1 MGRSLRGALVGF
13 GFIAENGHVPEYRRL
28 AAGGGVEIRAVADV
42 TEARRQAAREAFPG
56 ARLYESHTELLA
68 REAPML
74 DFVDITTPPYAHA
87 AVAEAALSLGLHVLC
102 EKPIAVSPSQAMSM
116 AARAEGEKRVLF
128 PCHNYRHA
136 PVVEEVRS
144 ILRKDIIGPVRL
156 ATLQTF
162 RTTHARGVAAWR
174 PDWRRERSLAG
185 GGIAMDHG
193 SHTFYLAFEWL
204 RSYPTSVTAKMGT
217 IGDYDTEDNFSCSL
231 TFPTGIVNAHL
242 TWTSGA
248 RKVLYTLHGPRGAI
262 TVDDDVVSVHRIVG
276 ATGAS
281 SELVYRREVASHW
294 MDASH
299 REWFGRLFD
308 DFRRAI
314 RDRDYVSDQTID
326 AMQCIQTIGAAY
338 QSAARGSVEVAIP
351 DPLEALP
358 VKPLVAAG
366 ARRADGTIG

>member
-1 MGRSLRGALVGF
+1 MRRSLHGALVGF
-13 GFIAENGHVPEYRRL
+13 GFIAEKGHAPEYRRL
-28 AAGGGVEIRAVADV
+28 AATGGVEIRAVADV
-42 TEARRQAAREAFPG
+42 TESRRRAALEAFPG
-56 ARLYESHTELLA
+56 ARVYASYGELLA
-68 REAPML
+68 REAEML
-74 DFVDITTPPYAHA
+74 DFVDVTTPPYAHA
-87 AVAEAALSLGLHVLC
+87 EVAEAALSLGLHVLC
-102 EKPIAVSPSQAMSM
+102 EKPLAVSPSQAMAM
-116 AARAEGEKRVLF
+116 AARASEEKRVLF

-144 ILRKDIIGPVRL
+144 ILRKDVIGPVRL

-162 RTTHARGVAAWR
+162 RTTHARGVVDWR
-174 PDWRRERSLAG
+174 PDWRREHAFAG

-217 IGDYDTEDNFSCSL
+217 IGGHDTEDNFSCSL
-231 TFPTGIVNAHL
+231 TFPTGLVTAHL

-262 TVDDDVVSVHRIVG
+262 TVDDDVVSVHRVVG

-281 SELVYRREVASHW
+281 SELVHRREVASRW

-299 REWFGRLFD
+299 QEWFGRLFD

-314 RDRDYVSDQTID
+314 RDRDYVSDQTLD
-326 AMQCIQTIGAAY
+326 AIQCIQTIGAAY
-338 QSAARGSVEVAIP
+338 RSAAGGSAEVAIA
-351 DPLEALP
+351 DPTIALP
-358 VKPLVAAG
+358 AKRLAVAG
-366 ARRADGTIG
+366 TRALGTLG